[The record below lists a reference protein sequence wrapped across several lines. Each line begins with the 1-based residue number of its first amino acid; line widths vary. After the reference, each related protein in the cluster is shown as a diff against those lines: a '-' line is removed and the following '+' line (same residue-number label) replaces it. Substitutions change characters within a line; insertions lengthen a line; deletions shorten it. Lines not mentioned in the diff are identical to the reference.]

1 MHAEVVN
8 MELSLLLASKILELF
23 LITFI
28 GFIAVKKRI
37 LKVEDSKVLSLIS
50 LYIVCPCT
58 IINAFQIEFTQ
69 DKLMGLILSF
79 VAAALS
85 ELLFYLLTKVLKKP
99 LGLLSIEQATLIY
112 SNAGNLIIPLVTS
125 LLGRDWVL
133 YTSGY
138 IIVQTVLLWTHC
150 FNLVS
155 GETTI
160 NWKKIFTNINVI
172 SIFIGIILFV
182 GKIQL
187 PSILQGTLSSLGSMI
202 GPLSMLVIGMSL
214 GQMELKTVFLEKR
227 TYLISFLRLIAYP
240 VTMIV
245 IFNLIGIKNFHPQAQ
260 QILLITT
267 LAASAPAASTIT
279 QFAQL
284 YDKHPGYASIL
295 NVMTVI
301 FCIITMPLMIYFYQ
315 MF

>member
-1 MHAEVVN
+1 
-8 MELSLLLASKILELF
+8 MELSLLLANKILELF
-23 LITFI
+23 LIVLI
-28 GFIAVKKRI
+28 GMIVVKKGI
-37 LKVEDSKVLSLIS
+37 LKSEDGKVLSLIS
-50 LYIVCPCT
+50 LYIVTPCT
-58 IINAFQIEFTQ
+58 IFNAFQIEFTP
-69 DKLMGLILSF
+69 DKFKGLILSF
-79 VAAALS
+79 VAAAISVLI
-85 ELLFYLLTKVLKKP
+85 FYILTRILKKP

-112 SNAGNLIIPLVTS
+112 SNAGNLITPLVS
-125 LLGRDWVL
+125 ALLGDEWVL

-138 IIVQTVLLWTHC
+138 IIVQTILLWTHC

-155 GETTI
+155 GNKTV
-160 NWKKIFTNINVI
+160 NWKKILTNINVI
-172 SIFIGIILFV
+172 SIMIGIILFIS
-182 GKIQL
+182 KIQL
-187 PSILQGTLSSLGSMI
+187 PSVMQGAISSIGAMI

-214 GQMELKTVFLEKR
+214 GKMDLKLIFLEKR
-227 TYLISFLRLIAYP
+227 TYLISFLRLIVYP
-240 VTMIV
+240 IIMIV
-245 IFNLIGIKNFHPQAQ
+245 VFNLIGIKQFHPQAS

-315 MF
+315 IF

>member
-1 MHAEVVN
+1 
-8 MELSLLLASKILELF
+8 MELSLLLANKIFELF
-23 LITFI
+23 IIVFI
-28 GFIAVKKRI
+28 GYFVVKKK
-37 LKVEDSKVLSLIS
+37 LFKVEDSRVLSLMC

-58 IINAFQIEFTQ
+58 IINAFQIEFTE
-69 DKLMGLILSF
+69 DKLKGLILAF
-79 VAAALS
+79 IAAAIS
-85 ELLFYLLTKVLKKP
+85 ELIFYTLTKILKKP
-99 LGLLSIEQATLIY
+99 LGLLHIEQATLIY

-125 LLGRDWVL
+125 LLGTEWVL

-138 IIVQTVLLWTHC
+138 IIVQTILLWTHC
-150 FNLVS
+150 FSLVS
-155 GETTI
+155 GETKI
-160 NWKKIFTNINVI
+160 NWGKILTNINVI

-187 PSILQGTLSSLGSMI
+187 PSVMQGTISSIGAMI

-214 GQMELKTVFLEKR
+214 GNMELKSIFTSKR

-240 VTMIV
+240 IVMIL
-245 IFNLIGIKNFHPQAQ
+245 IFQMIGIRNYHPQAR

-279 QFAQL
+279 QFAQI
-284 YDKHPGYASIL
+284 YNKHPGYASIM

-301 FCIITMPLMIYFYQ
+301 FCIITMPIMIFFYQ
-315 MF
+315 LF